1 MTDAKDPVCGMII
14 NEKDSNFTSSFKG
27 VAYYFCSEKCKVD
40 FDEDPDAVLAMESA
54 REKTTERER
63 SVSLEKMID
72 AVAHEIRNPLT
83 SIGGFARKIYK
94 RLPQGDPNREYIKM
108 IIDDVARV
116 ENMIRQIVE
125 LKTMGV
131 SHPEPSNVND
141 IINDAVES
149 FEKELEDWK
158 IEFKLELMD
167 KPPLILLDS
176 NRIITAIAHLIR
188 NAIEAMG
195 KTPKL
200 LKISSLIRNGQIE
213 ITVSDTG
220 KGIPEDK
227 IKYIFDPL
235 FTSKIYGPG
244 LGLTI
249 AKRIIQ
255 EHKGTISVQSESEKG
270 TTFTI
275 RLPLR
280 NF

>member
-83 SIGGFARKIYK
+83 SIGGFARKIHK

>member
-40 FDEDPDAVLAMESA
+40 FDEDPDAVLAMETA

-108 IIDDVARV
+108 IIDDVTRV

-131 SHPEPSNVND
+131 SHPEPSNINN

-188 NAIEAMG
+188 NAIEAME

-220 KGIPEDK
+220 KGIPKDK

-244 LGLTI
+244 LGLTF
-249 AKRIIQ
+249 AKMIIQ